1 VDKGNTVI
9 DAGVVTLALS
19 YRPNMEDQGL
29 SVQVYADVD
38 GKDTEILRFDCF
50 DQAPHYHYGPENH
63 NIQFF
68 LDKTTAGNPLGW
80 TMNNLRHN
88 LASMVR
94 RSGYD
99 DLANSL
105 EKNPVSAGVLDQ
117 IEATG
122 RQISNAE
129 RRTVEHLMPEMLE
142 SDKIEVGNIRFGLE
156 YRHLPQINTEGMAI
170 HVLADVAGRETEVL
184 AFDCFENGPHYHY
197 GPRNQDIRLYWDVT
211 TSGETLRWTLDQF
224 KEGKLRAMIERAG
237 YPSVASALDEK
248 LIQEKLPMIE
258 SRSFELVAMNKH
270 QQNGASDGRKTKA
283 QLIQELEEL
292 RQQVAAL

>member
-1 VDKGNTVI
+1 MDKGNTLI

-19 YRPNMEDQGL
+19 YRPNMADQGL
-29 SVQVYADVD
+29 SVQVYADVE

-63 NIQFF
+63 NIRFF

-80 TMNNLRHN
+80 TMNNLRNN

-94 RSGYD
+94 RSGYA
-99 DLANSL
+99 DLADSL
-105 EKNPVSAGVLDQ
+105 EKNPVSKTVLDQ
-117 IEATG
+117 TEATG
-122 RQISNAE
+122 RQISNDE

-142 SDKIEVGNIRFGLE
+142 CDKIEVGNLKFGLE
-156 YRHLPQINTEGMAI
+156 YRHLPQINDEGMAI
-170 HVLADVAGRETEVL
+170 HVLTDVAGRETEVL

-197 GPRNQDIRLYWDVT
+197 GPRNQDVRFYWDVT
-211 TSGETLRWTLDQF
+211 TSGEPLRWTLNQF

-248 LIQEKLPMIE
+248 LLQEKLPMIE
-258 SRSFELVAMNKH
+258 SRSFELVAMNKQ
-270 QQNGASDGRKTKA
+270 QQNGANDGRKTKA

-292 RQQVAAL
+292 REQVAAL

>member
-1 VDKGNTVI
+1 VEKGNTVI
-9 DAGVVTLALS
+9 DAGVVNIALS

-29 SVQVYADVD
+29 SVQVYADVE

-50 DQAPHYHYGPENH
+50 DQAPHYHYGPDNH
-63 NIQFF
+63 NIRFF

-80 TMNNLRHN
+80 TMNNLRNN

-105 EKNPVSAGVLDQ
+105 EKNPVSAAVLDQ
-117 IEATG
+117 TEATG
-122 RQISNAE
+122 REISNAE

-142 SDKIEVGNIRFGLE
+142 GDKIEVGNIKFGLE
-156 YRHLPQINTEGMAI
+156 YRHLPQINDEGMAI
-170 HVLADVAGRETEVL
+170 HVLTDVAGRETEVL

-211 TSGETLRWTLDQF
+211 TSGEPLRWTLNQF

-248 LIQEKLPMIE
+248 LLQEKLPMIE
-258 SRSFELVAMNKH
+258 SRSFELVAMNKQ

>member
-1 VDKGNTVI
+1 MEKGNTVI
-9 DAGVVTLALS
+9 DAGVVNIALS

-29 SVQVYADVD
+29 SVQVYADVE

-50 DQAPHYHYGPENH
+50 DQAPHYHYGPDNH
-63 NIQFF
+63 NIRFF

-80 TMNNLRHN
+80 TMNNLRNN

-105 EKNPVSAGVLDQ
+105 EKNPVSAAVLDQ
-117 IEATG
+117 TEATG
-122 RQISNAE
+122 REISNAE

-142 SDKIEVGNIRFGLE
+142 GDKIEVGNIKFGLE
-156 YRHLPQINTEGMAI
+156 YRHLPQINDEGMAI
-170 HVLADVAGRETEVL
+170 HVLTDVAGRETEVL

-211 TSGETLRWTLDQF
+211 TSGEPLRWTLNQF

-248 LIQEKLPMIE
+248 LLQEKLPMIE
-258 SRSFELVAMNKH
+258 SRSFELVAMNKQ